1 MLKYIA
7 VLLVFQAVFLGN
19 RCNSFLIFRNLEND
33 HEKLRH
39 EDYEKLKEMR
49 GLVQELGASFNV
61 ARLTNNR

>member
-7 VLLVFQAVFLGN
+7 VLLVFQAVFLRN
-19 RCNSFLIFRNLEND
+19 RCNSFLIFRHLEND

-49 GLVQELGASFNV
+49 GLVQELGESFNV